1 MTHLTKKIILDAIK
15 YSASLDNSFI
25 SGWWICNDDN
35 TVFLPLLQVARRVY
49 NDEFDYAYE
58 LDYAETFKKL
68 GINVRL
74 KKIAR
79 ICWNTNG
86 WTCPSG
92 RIGKSK
98 NKDSYEY
105 KYGFGHEEWLFDIA
119 KTINGYHYGH
129 IQAVA
134 SYKENLFFDLPLFT
148 INDKTKQRYWVG
160 EILDV
165 EPVFTYMYLQLI
177 IPQYFISNKSGI
189 WSLSLIVHSKG

>member
-1 MTHLTKKIILDAIK
+1 MLMNLIMPRHSKTWDQCQT
-15 YSASLDNSFI
+15 
-25 SGWWICNDDN
+25 
-35 TVFLPLLQVARRVY
+35 
-49 NDEFDYAYE
+49 
-58 LDYAETFKKL
+58 
-68 GINVRL
+68 

-134 SYKENLFFDLPLFT
+134 SYKENLSFDLSLFT

-165 EPVFTYMYLQLI
+165 EPVF
-177 IPQYFISNKSGI
+177 NKEAKTI
-189 WSLSLIVHSKG
+189 LSEYKKKGLVCRNAGTTQRLHRKNT